1 VVFPVSAAVYRELP
15 RYTAVLESYS
25 RPPLEFIEWEP
36 TPEGNVRVLND
47 TADYH
52 RYFDATAHAEFRY
65 RCVQETVDR
74 DLPQEL
80 AYLEAYDR
88 FSRAVQEMGPSD
100 LTLPMVFETV

>member
-1 VVFPVSAAVYRELP
+1 MVFPVSAAVYRELP